1 MLNEIGYNRP
11 ENGSLLEMMAET
23 KKLYMVLKDCY
34 DEYSKFVG
42 EFLNNEDGPYEV
54 STKYGVEIH
63 ESSSIIFH
71 ELTIIIPDEMN
82 DTELM
87 LIAAQIIN
95 EYDFWGW
102 PDTDPVGW
110 KIEINN
116 GFHYDRAVSSIK
128 ITLED
133 WAS

>member
-1 MLNEIGYNRP
+1 MLKEIGFDTSYKIP
-11 ENGSLLEMMAET
+11 STGEVE
-23 KKLYMVLKDCY
+23 KLYEALKTCY
-34 DEYSKFVG
+34 EHYLEKTQWYSEDESPFEATVDYGVMISETDHTRWHTLEIVIPDKVDEYTLAV
-42 EFLNNEDGPYEV
+42 
-54 STKYGVEIH
+54 T
-63 ESSSIIFH
+63 
-71 ELTIIIPDEMN
+71 
-82 DTELM
+82 
-87 LIAAQIIN
+87 AAQIIN

-102 PDTDPVGW
+102 DDTDPVGW